1 MGTRGIDPLAN
12 AAPLIRRVY
21 AYVAYRVG
29 HGAEAEDLTSE
40 TFERAYRYRD
50 SFDATLGAPLPWLL
64 GIARRSIAGRGTD
77 NNTQSLE
84 GVDLAASTSVE
95 EQVARR
101 LDIRVAMSSLSGRD
115 RELLALRYGA
125 DLTTREI
132 AAVLELSHAAVRV
145 ALHRALERL
154 RYQLDGEVEAAQ
166 APLRAALVASE
177 ETT

>member
-1 MGTRGIDPLAN
+1 MGSRGIDPLAN

-40 TFERAYRYRD
+40 TFERACRYRS
-50 SFDATLGAPLPWLL
+50 SFDSSLGAPLPWLL
-64 GIARRSIAGRGTD
+64 GIARRCIAARGAD
-77 NNTQSLE
+77 HAQSLE
-84 GVDLAASTSVE
+84 GVDVAALTNVE
-95 EQVARR
+95 EQVIGR
-101 LDIRVAMSSLSGRD
+101 LDIRVAMSSLSRRD

-154 RYQLDGEVEAAQ
+154 RYQLDGEVEAVR
-166 APLRAALVASE
+166 APLRAALVAPE
-177 ETT
+177 EAT